1 MEQALEIDPQAQA
14 LVESPKQEGD
24 HQGFYHFLYRFIEF
38 VDERRSSASFFFILI
53 GVVLFDI
60 IFDNFLFQPYVS
72 LVETLSGVQP
82 GKFTEVD
89 IGFTPEVWQALL
101 GLVLGTLILVISIAS
116 QSIPKLIDLYMKDL
130 PSLLYVWFLIVCGGH
145 ALLRSL

>member
-14 LVESPKQEGD
+14 LVESPKQEED
-24 HQGFYHFLYRFIEF
+24 HQGFYHVLYRFIEF

-60 IFDNFLFQPYVS
+60 IFNNFLFEPYVS

-116 QSIPKLIDLYMKDL
+116 QSIPKLIDL
-130 PSLLYVWFLIVCGGH
+130 
-145 ALLRSL
+145 